1 MRWGF
6 DYMQRDDGG
15 SVYLRLSTRPLD
27 QLQRIMTPDLARD
40 MVAGGYWLRKPGPNC
55 ELVIAYTGTTAPE
68 AIDATGLLGE
78 DIRDIGLL
86 AVTSADRLYSDWHA
100 VRQHRRQ
107 YRSTKTAHV
116 ERLLA
121 ELSRD
126 CAFVTVIDGHPS
138 ALAWLGGVRGHRVD
152 ALGVDSFGQ
161 TGSIDALYAE
171 YSLDTNAIIEAAERL
186 MPARRIRHR
195 KVAV

>member
-6 DYMQRDDGG
+6 EHMQRDDGG

-27 QLQRIMTPDLARD
+27 QLQRIMTPDLERD
-40 MVAGGYWLRKPGPNC
+40 MVAGAYWLRKPGPNC

-68 AIDATGLLGE
+68 AIEATGLLGE

-86 AVTSADRLYSDWHA
+86 AVTSADRLTADWQSA
-100 VRQHRRQ
+100 RQHRRQ
-107 YRSTKTAHV
+107 YRSAKISHV
-116 ERLLA
+116 EQLLA
-121 ELSRD
+121 GLSRD
-126 CAFVTVIDGHPS
+126 CGLVTVIDGHP
-138 ALAWLGGVRGHRVD
+138 ATLAWLGGVHGHRVD